1 MSGVA
6 DSGYIRAV
14 TAAEVQAASGHG
26 NAPAR
31 RPRGLGVGLAAGS
44 GVPLRELCDWDEVPA
59 AVAAA
64 RLREDPPELL
74 VVDRSLDEAE
84 RNLLLEALPSAGDP
98 ARPALVVFSA
108 AGRRGLEPPLEDAAD
123 DVVAC
128 DEAPEELLAR
138 VRTALRLRSVLSEL
152 ARKKGEMERLY
163 TRLETISRR
172 MADELRLAAQVQRG
186 LLPPPVHHPQL
197 EIARE
202 YIPVREIGGDFYDV
216 VALGADRFA
225 FAIGDVMGKG
235 VPAALLA
242 ANLKACLRA
251 QLVTGP
257 EPIDDMVGRVN
268 RLFWE
273 ISPKGLFSSLF
284 FGLFDLQA
292 MRLDYVNAGHDY
304 PFVVRSQ
311 DGSTVDLVEGGT
323 VLGLLEEARYQ
334 AASVPLQREDL
345 VVFYSDG
352 VTDRSDRNGELFGL
366 ERLRETARRARGDAA
381 RIALYTLLGEVQ
393 GFSAGTLPEDD
404 MTLAVARL
412 R

>member
-1 MSGVA
+1 MTSVA
-6 DSGYIRAV
+6 DSGHLRAL
-14 TAAEVQAASGHG
+14 TAAEVQAASHA
-26 NAPAR
+26 APTR
-31 RPRGLGVGLAAGS
+31 RPRGLGVGLVAGA
-44 GVPLRELCDWDEVPA
+44 GAPLRELCDWEEAGADTA
-59 AVAAA
+59 AG
-64 RLREDPPELL
+64 RLAEDPPDLL
-74 VVDRSLDEAE
+74 VVDRGLAEAD
-84 RNLLLEALPSAGDP
+84 RAALLAALPPPGDP
-98 ARPALVVFSA
+98 RRPALVVFSA
-108 AGRRGLEPPLEDAAD
+108 VGRRGLEPPLEDAAD

-128 DEAPEELLAR
+128 DEPPEELLAR

-152 ARKKGEMERLY
+152 ARKKGEMETLY
-163 TRLETISRR
+163 ARLETISRR

-186 LLPPPVHHPQL
+186 LLPPAVQHPRL

-216 VALGADRFA
+216 VALGEDRFA

-251 QLVTGP
+251 QLLAGP
-257 EPIDDMVGRVN
+257 EPIDDLVGRVN

-273 ISPKGLFSSLF
+273 VSPKGLFSSLF
-284 FGLFDLQA
+284 FGLFDLGA

-311 DGSTVDLVEGGT
+311 DGATLDLVEGGT
-323 VLGLLEEARYQ
+323 VLGLLEEATYR
-334 AASVPLQREDL
+334 AASVRLQRDDL

-352 VTDRSDRNGELFGL
+352 VTDRVDRNGELFGL
-366 ERLRETARRARGDAA
+366 ARLRETARRARGDAA
-381 RIALYTLLGEVQ
+381 RIALYSLLGEVQ
-393 GFSAGTLPEDD
+393 GFSAGTLPDDD

>member
-1 MSGVA
+1 MTSVA
-6 DSGYIRAV
+6 DSGHLRAL
-14 TAAEVQAASGHG
+14 TAAEVQAASHA
-26 NAPAR
+26 APTR
-31 RPRGLGVGLAAGS
+31 RPRGLGVGLVAGA
-44 GVPLRELCDWDEVPA
+44 GVPLRELCEWEEVDA
-59 AVAAA
+59 RVAAG
-64 RLREDPPELL
+64 RLADDPPELL
-74 VVDRSLDEAE
+74 VVDRGVADDDRAA
-84 RNLLLEALPSAGDP
+84 LLAALPPPGDP
-98 ARPALVVFSA
+98 RRPALVVFSA
-108 AGRRGLEPPLEDAAD
+108 VGRRGLEPPLEDAAD

-128 DEAPEELLAR
+128 DGPPEELLAR

-152 ARKKGEMERLY
+152 ARKKGEMETLY
-163 TRLETISRR
+163 ARLETISRR

-186 LLPPPVHHPQL
+186 LLPPAVQHPRL

-216 VALGADRFA
+216 VALGEDRFA

-251 QLVTGP
+251 QLLAGP
-257 EPIDDMVGRVN
+257 EPIDDLVGRVN

-273 ISPKGLFSSLF
+273 VSPKGLFSSLF
-284 FGLFDLQA
+284 FGLFDLAA

-311 DGSTVDLVEGGT
+311 DGATLDLVEGGT
-323 VLGLLEEARYQ
+323 VLGLLEEATYR
-334 AASVPLQREDL
+334 AASVRLQRDDL

-352 VTDRSDRNGELFGL
+352 VTDRADRNGELFGL
-366 ERLRETARRARGDAA
+366 ARLRETARRARGDAA
-381 RIALYTLLGEVQ
+381 RIALYSLLGEVQ
-393 GFSAGTLPEDD
+393 GFSAGTLPDDD